1 MPAVWCPG
9 CAVLHFTCSWCVP
22 QCLFHLAF
30 SRGQGPEQGTPCV
43 MAGPLKHAPHSLRA
57 RPPHSV
63 SWTRTAALSLA
74 RLAVTLLRE
83 CISRRQTLRN
93 SRATVVVIKRLS
105 RQHAWTEAPAC
116 SAASRVCLTHSAV
129 ISAPKAQPSQGAAGV
144 GHTRLEPEPAPLRD
158 EHVPA
163 GEEPREGAGRRRM
176 LTAGRRPPL
185 PGPERRPSVLRPP
198 AGPQAPCLH

>member
-1 MPAVWCPG
+1 MWCPG

-30 SRGQGPEQGTPCV
+30 SRGQGPEQGAPCV

-83 CISRRQTLRN
+83 CVSRRQPLRN

-105 RQHAWTEAPAC
+105 RQRAWTEAPAC
-116 SAASRVCLTHSAV
+116 SAASRVCLTLSSDQCSKGTAITRSSRSWAHT
-129 ISAPKAQPSQGAAGV
+129 PGARAGS
-144 GHTRLEPEPAPLRD
+144 
-158 EHVPA
+158 
-163 GEEPREGAGRRRM
+163 
-176 LTAGRRPPL
+176 TAGRARS
-185 PGPERRPSVLRPP
+185 RRRRAS
-198 AGPQAPCLH
+198 